1 MSNNFELA
9 TTKTPKANATC
20 SKTHVR
26 LRHEVVLEDAGH
38 TPAQTNHS
46 GFRRK
51 RRQTAIQHES
61 SSRNDYKSGCACE
74 SHHAAANV
82 IRKRLADHA
91 SAVSWTSSP
100 PQGTCLSKALSPTR
114 GSSACMRKRSAWEL
128 MWAKCQCIAPYTS
141 CGCIWQPLDHDNFAW
156 SFPRLPWHAGSL
168 ESGSE
173 AWICGHYVR
182 AISEI

>member
-20 SKTHVR
+20 NKTHVR

-114 GSSACMRKRSAWEL
+114 GSSACMRKRSAFGNL
-128 MWAKCQCIAPYTS
+128 
-141 CGCIWQPLDHDNFAW
+141 CGRNASALPRTRLVVAFGNLWIMIISPGVFQGFRGTLAHSKAEVRLGFA
-156 SFPRLPWHAGSL
+156 ATTC
-168 ESGSE
+168 EQ
-173 AWICGHYVR
+173 
-182 AISEI
+182 